1 MSLHAITDTTGTADL
16 AELRR
21 SARAGDASAT
31 RKAAEQFEALF
42 VQMMIKQMREAM
54 PTDSGLFGGGE
65 QMKLYEGMH
74 DQQMSLAMARRGGL
88 GLADAIERR
97 LSPQGMAPAGSAQP
111 LHFPTERLPARPAY
125 LPGPGLPEAVSPGAS
140 SYGQGASRATSL
152 GLTSS
157 GASAERGDPAAFVQ
171 RLLPHAQRA
180 AARLGVAPEVLIAQS
195 ALETG
200 WGRHEMRDAQ
210 GQPSNNLFGIKATGG
225 WDGARVK
232 VSTLE
237 YRDGVARR
245 ETAAFR
251 GYPDEAA
258 SFADYA
264 RLVGDHPRYRQALEA
279 TTPEAYL
286 RELQAAGY
294 ATDPAYADKI
304 LGILERG
311 LPGLSGPSGIP
322 NVSNAS
328 DASSLPGNGA
338 GAPFSFPAA
347 RPITHETGDPGIA
360 RVRPQPAGEET
371 T

>member
-21 SARAGDASAT
+21 SARAGDASAA
-31 RKAAEQFEALF
+31 RKTAEQFEALF
-42 VQMMIKQMREAM
+42 VQMMVKQMREAM

-65 QMKLYEGMH
+65 SQKLYEEMH
-74 DQQMSLAMARRGGL
+74 DQQLSLAMARRGGL
-88 GLADAIERR
+88 GIADAIERQ
-97 LSPQGMAPAGSAQP
+97 LLPQGMDPAKMAQP
-111 LHFPTERLPARPAY
+111 LHFPTERLPARPANI
-125 LPGPGLPEAVSPGAS
+125 
-140 SYGQGASRATSL
+140 QGAAP
-152 GLTSS
+152 S
-157 GASAERGDPAAFVQ
+157 GAPAERGDPAAFVQ

-180 AARLGVAPEVLIAQS
+180 AARLGIAPEVLIAQS

-200 WGRHEMRDAQ
+200 WGRHEMRDAH

-245 ETAAFR
+245 EMAAFR
-251 GYPDEAA
+251 GYADEAS

-264 RLVGDHPRYRQALEA
+264 RLIGDHPRYRKALDA
-279 TTPEAYL
+279 PTPEAYL

-311 LPGLSGPSGIP
+311 LPGLSAPATP
-322 NVSNAS
+322 
-328 DASSLPGNGA
+328 
-338 GAPFSFPAA
+338 APFSFGAKP
-347 RPITHETGDPGIA
+347 PITPETGDPGIA
-360 RVRPQPAGEET
+360 RVRPHPAGEET